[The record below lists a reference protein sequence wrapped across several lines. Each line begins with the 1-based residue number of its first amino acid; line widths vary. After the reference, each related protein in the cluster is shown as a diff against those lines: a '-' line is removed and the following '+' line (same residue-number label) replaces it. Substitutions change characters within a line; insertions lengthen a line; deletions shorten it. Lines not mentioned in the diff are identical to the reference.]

1 MQRGEEDTY
10 VSHFPAELFPG
21 WQQLRYPRPHVRQR
35 EEGQLDKAGCLLRC
49 LIMFN
54 HPVQCTVLYCTVYSH
69 CTLLSRRD
77 IKALLGDRKQ
87 SALYLFLLNTRMSI
101 RMQDLKPW
109 REIRSGQQPMFIVQW
124 NFGWPSF
131 VLRLSE
137 DAGRQRQKQRSFL
150 LPWNKTD
157 YGGFAM
163 LLRPP
168 HPCFGSHP

>member
-49 LIMFN
+49 LII
-54 HPVQCTVLYCTVYSH
+54 LYSH
-69 CTLLSRRD
+69 CTLLWRRK
-77 IKALLGDRKQ
+77 IKAQLGDRKQ

-124 NFGWPSF
+124 NFGSPSF